1 MATQPSRPRTLWDVK
16 DMIEKERKAS
26 GNSPLAAKLIGIYNE
41 MEAAQ
46 EERKAAFVEHTPV
59 QSFSAEDLPSDV
71 VTPMMSRIDA
81 ISAERDALPKE
92 LTQPSITSKADLDQ
106 WNADVNAYAEGG
118 GLAPIGQ
125 SEVALLQMGEGIAP
139 AIGEGI
145 VEGVKFAGSIL
156 GTLTPDAIEKP
167 TVELANE
174 VLWEVG
180 HSEWVDDF
188 TDAVAAGSGAIKK
201 WFDLNPKEA
210 RKASALFN
218 TAALVSDVVPAGRA
232 LQAGGS
238 AMSLTARRS
247 GRTKKLDDIENLLTP
262 TQAELAKT
270 PRNVRGITVTAEGGK
285 KSWVPSESEVERFKE
300 LARVPNLKPKA
311 AAGYNFERAFEQ
323 QTKLSERILTNIDKA
338 GNPDLDPEFVSDMLK
353 MDLDDLAAAP
363 EFTSVGGNPA
373 ILKPLLEK
381 AQSLM
386 AQSDGSTKGLL
397 KARQGFDKWLKE
409 ADVSAFDGAVMTSRK
424 QGAKAI
430 RDRMTMEMSKNVD
443 ETTKAILTRQKNLYT
458 SMDELYIKQQTDLP
472 NAIGQVYNWVREKS
486 GYSLPRT
493 IPQASG
499 TLAVLGLSAG
509 SAVWGYG
516 VTGLGGLAVAL
527 ASKKFIMNPKT
538 RQMTGDMLQK
548 LGKVIEKTDDPV
560 LREAMRAEK
569 AVLVYYLSEQDKK
582 DKKAK
587 AKP

>member
-16 DMIEKERKAS
+16 DMIEKERKDS

-59 QSFSAEDLPSDV
+59 QSFSEEDLPSDV

-118 GLAPIGQ
+118 GLAPVGQ

-270 PRNVRGITVTAEGGK
+270 PRNVRGTTVTAEGGK

-338 GNPDLDPEFVSDMLK
+338 GNPDLDPKFVSDMLK

>member
-16 DMIEKERKAS
+16 DMIEKEREVS

-41 MEAAQ
+41 MEVAQ

-59 QSFSAEDLPSDV
+59 QSFSKEDLPADV

-92 LTQPSITSKADLDQ
+92 LTQPTITSKTDLDKWQ
-106 WNADVNAYAEGG
+106 SDINAYAEGG
-118 GLAPIGQ
+118 GLAPVGT
-125 SEVALLQMGEGIAP
+125 SETALLQMGEGIAP

-156 GTLTPDAIEKP
+156 GTLTPDVIEKP
-167 TVELANE
+167 TVELANS
-174 VLWEVG
+174 VLWEIG

-188 TDAVAAGSGAIKK
+188 TDAVAKGSGAIKE

-238 AMSLTARRS
+238 AMSLASRRL
-247 GRTKKLDDIENLLTP
+247 GRSKKLDAIEDLLTP

-270 PRNVRGITVTAEGGK
+270 PRNVRGVTVTAEGGK
-285 KSWVPSESEVERFKE
+285 KSWIPSETEVERFKE

-311 AAGYNFERAFEQ
+311 AAGFNFERAFEQ

-338 GNPDLDPEFVSDMLK
+338 GNPNLDPRFVSDMLK
-353 MDLDDLAAAP
+353 MDLDDLSVSP
-363 EFTSVGGNPA
+363 EFTSVGGKPE
-373 ILKPLLEK
+373 ILKPLLEQ

-386 AQSDGSTKGLL
+386 AQSDGTTKGLL
-397 KARQGFDKWLKE
+397 KARQEFDKWLKE
-409 ADVSAFDGAVMTSRK
+409 ADVSAFDGPVMTSRK
-424 QGAKAI
+424 QGARAI
-430 RDRMTMEMSKNVD
+430 RNRMTMEMSKNVD

-472 NAIGQVYNWVREKS
+472 NAIGQVYNWVRQKS

-499 TLAVLGLSAG
+499 TLAVLGISA
-509 SAVWGYG
+509 STATLGYG
-516 VTGLGGLAVAL
+516 LSGLGGLAAAL
-527 ASKKFIMNPKT
+527 AVKKFVMNPKT
-538 RQMTGDMLQK
+538 RQLTGDLLKK

-569 AVLVYYLSEQDKK
+569 AVLIYYLSQQDKK
-582 DKKAK
+582 DKKNK
-587 AKP
+587 SKP

>member
-59 QSFSAEDLPSDV
+59 QSFSEEDLPSDV

-118 GLAPIGQ
+118 GLAPVGQ

>member
-16 DMIEKERKAS
+16 DMIEKERKVS
-26 GNSPLAAKLIGIYNE
+26 GNSALAGRLIGIYNE
-41 MEAAQ
+41 MEADQ
-46 EERKAAFVEHTPV
+46 EKRKAAFVEHTPV
-59 QSFSAEDLPSDV
+59 QSFSEEDLPSDV
-71 VTPMMSRIDA
+71 VAPMMGRINA
-81 ISAERDALPKE
+81 ISAEKAALPQN
-92 LTQPSITSKADLDQ
+92 LTQPTITSKTDLDK
-106 WNADVNAYAEGG
+106 WKEDINAYAEGG

-125 SEVALLQMGEGIAP
+125 GETTLLQIGEGVAP

-156 GTLTPDAIEKP
+156 GTLTPDAIERP

-174 VLWEVG
+174 VLWEIG
-180 HSEWVDDF
+180 HSEWVDDL
-188 TDAVAAGSGAIKK
+188 TDAVAGGASAIKK

-210 RKASALFN
+210 RKAGALFN
-218 TAALVSDVVPAGRA
+218 TAALVSDVVPVGRA

-238 AMSLTARRS
+238 AMSLAARKT

-270 PRNVRGITVTAEGGK
+270 PRNVRGSTVTAEGGK
-285 KSWVPSESEVERFKE
+285 KSWQPSESEVERFKE

-311 AAGYNFERAFEQ
+311 AAGFNFERAFEQ

-338 GNPDLDPEFVSDMLK
+338 GNPPLDPKFVSDMLK
-353 MDLDDLAAAP
+353 MDLDDLSVAP
-363 EFTSVGGNPA
+363 EFTSVGGNPT

-386 AQSDGSTKGLL
+386 AQSDGSTKGML
-397 KARQGFDKWLKE
+397 KARQEFDKWLKE
-409 ADVSAFDGAVMTSRK
+409 ADVSAFDGSVMTSRK

-499 TLAVLGLSAG
+499 TLAVLGLSASG
-509 SAVWGYG
+509 AAVGYG
-516 VTGLGGLAVAL
+516 LTGVGFLAGTL
-527 ASKKFIMNPKT
+527 AAKKFIMNPKT

-569 AVLVYYLSEQDKK
+569 AVLVYYLSEQEKE
-582 DKKAK
+582 KKAK

>member
-59 QSFSAEDLPSDV
+59 QSFSEEDLPSDV

-81 ISAERDALPKE
+81 ISAERNALPKE
-92 LTQPSITSKADLDQ
+92 LTQPTITGKKDLDKWQ
-106 WNADVNAYAEGG
+106 EDINAYAEGG

-174 VLWEVG
+174 VLWEIG

-188 TDAVAAGSGAIKK
+188 SDAVAAGSGAIKK

-232 LQAGGS
+232 LQVGGS

-285 KSWVPSESEVERFKE
+285 KSCVPSESEVERFKE

-311 AAGYNFERAFEQ
+311 AAGFNFERAFEQ

-443 ETTKAILTRQKNLYT
+443 ETTKAILTRQKNLYA

-499 TLAVLGLSAG
+499 TFAVLGLGAT

-516 VTGLGGLAVAL
+516 LSGLGGLAAGL
-527 ASKKFIMNPKT
+527 AIKKFVMNPKT
-538 RQMTGDMLQK
+538 RQITGNMLQK

-569 AVLVYYLSEQDKK
+569 AVLVYYLSEQEKK

>member
-1 MATQPSRPRTLWDVK
+1 MDTQPSRPRTLWDVK
-16 DMIEKERKAS
+16 DMIEKERKIS

-41 MEAAQ
+41 MEVAQ

-59 QSFSAEDLPSDV
+59 QSFSEEDLPSDV
-71 VTPMMSRIDA
+71 VTPMMGRINA
-81 ISAERDALPKE
+81 ISAEREALPKN
-92 LTQPSITSKADLDQ
+92 LTQPTITGKADLDKWQ
-106 WNADVNAYAEGG
+106 KDINAYAEGG

-125 SEVALLQMGEGIAP
+125 SEVALLQMGEGVAP

-174 VLWEVG
+174 VLWEIG
-180 HSEWVDDF
+180 HSEWLDDF
-188 TDAVAAGSGAIKK
+188 TDAVSEGTNAIKE
-201 WFDLNPKEA
+201 WFNLNPKEA

-218 TAALVSDVVPAGRA
+218 TTFLVSDVIPVARA
-232 LQAGGS
+232 LKAGGS
-238 AMSLTARRS
+238 AMSLNARRV

-285 KSWVPSESEVERFKE
+285 KSWKPSESEVERFKE

-311 AAGYNFERAFEQ
+311 AAGFNFERAFEQ

-338 GNPDLDPEFVSDMLK
+338 GNPPLDPKFVSDMLK
-353 MDLDDLAAAP
+353 MDLDDLAASP
-363 EFTSVGGNPA
+363 EFTGVGGNPK

-386 AQSDGSTKGLL
+386 SQSDGSTKGLL
-397 KARQGFDKWLKE
+397 KARQEFDKWLKE
-409 ADVSAFDGAVMTSRK
+409 ADVSAFDGSVMTSRK
-424 QGAKAI
+424 QGARAI

-472 NAIGQVYNWVREKS
+472 NAIGQVYNWVRQKS

-499 TLAVLGLSAG
+499 TLAVLGISA
-509 SAVWGYG
+509 STATLGYG
-516 VTGLGGLAVAL
+516 LSGLGGLAAAL
-527 ASKKFIMNPKT
+527 AVKKFVMNPKT
-538 RQMTGDMLQK
+538 RQLTGDLLKK

-569 AVLVYYLSEQDKK
+569 AVLIYYLSQQDKK
-582 DKKAK
+582 DKKNK
-587 AKP
+587 SKP

>member
-16 DMIEKERKAS
+16 DMIEKERKDS

-59 QSFSAEDLPSDV
+59 QSFSEEDLPSDV

-118 GLAPIGQ
+118 GLAPVGQ

-270 PRNVRGITVTAEGGK
+270 PRNVRGTTVTAEGGK